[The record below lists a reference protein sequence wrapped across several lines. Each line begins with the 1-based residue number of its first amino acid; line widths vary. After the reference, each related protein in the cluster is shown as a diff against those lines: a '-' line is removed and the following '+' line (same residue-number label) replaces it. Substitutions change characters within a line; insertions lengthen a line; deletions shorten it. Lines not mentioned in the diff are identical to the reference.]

1 MQGSG
6 KKKELR
12 NILLFRKLP
21 EDVVTRMKEC
31 VKKEDEQDPTKE
43 ENESPDNGDPKMT
56 SVRQA

>member
-1 MQGSG
+1 MQGSE

-31 VKKEDEQDPTKE
+31 VKKEDEQGPTKE